1 MSQHE
6 YSVNLAKPRTKE
18 EILAV
23 SKAFLE
29 KKRLEQLHPPLHFRD
44 TANGE

>member
-6 YSVNLAKPRTKE
+6 YSVNLATPRTKE

-29 KKRLEQLHPPLHFRD
+29 KKRLEQMHPPLHFRD
-44 TANGE
+44 NANGE

>member
-6 YSVNLAKPRTKE
+6 YSVNLATPRTKE

-29 KKRLEQLHPPLHFRD
+29 KKRLEQMHPPLQFRD
-44 TANGE
+44 TSNGE